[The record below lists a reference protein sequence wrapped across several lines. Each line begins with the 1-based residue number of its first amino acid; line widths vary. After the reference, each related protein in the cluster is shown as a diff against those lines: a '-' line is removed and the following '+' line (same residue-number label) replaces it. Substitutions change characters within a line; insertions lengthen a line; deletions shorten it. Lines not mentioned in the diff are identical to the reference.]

1 MPRVRRASIPIQ
13 HMFSFPPVVNRRMP
27 ARRSVLVLL
36 GLVAVSGLTACSG
49 SSEPTAPSATPAAIR
64 ASTGNSQS
72 AVVASALATPL
83 AVVVT
88 DKAGSPVSGIRVE
101 WDASAGSGFLSPA
114 TATTNSSGVAQT
126 TWTLGTKAG
135 SARVTATVGGLAPV
149 VFTATANPAAAAAV
163 IALPELA
170 NLGLGDTV
178 RVRAT
183 VRDQYSNDIANQTIA
198 FASLDAAIAA
208 VSVDGLVTAVAVGNA
223 RIVASSGSR
232 ADTVPVAVL
241 AAGTS
246 LCGAA
251 GARTLAL
258 GEVFIPSPGGFSVSA
273 CLGAPAG
280 LTSEYALALI
290 STAPAYTTVTPLD
303 VNGLGT
309 SGPTTAAITAADALG
324 LTADAQL
331 PGAPID
337 MLGAAPRTRD
347 PVRAAELERRTM
359 EREIAAELTPAA
371 RDWQRSGATRITQI
385 ADAKVGD
392 IIRLNANASTA
403 CSNADTRTSRVA
415 AVGNRVIIAADTA
428 NPSGGYTDADYAS
441 IAATF
446 DTLVYPLDTTAFGAP
461 SNISAY
467 GKVVLFYTR
476 NVNAQTPANANY
488 TIGGFFFGR
497 DLYPKSSRN
506 GLPACA
512 ASNEQEMFY
521 LLVPDPTGLVNNNK
535 RTKDEV
541 TLLNLGTIT
550 HELQHLI
557 NASRRLYVTPGAA
570 SSEETWLDEG
580 LSHVAEEL
588 LYFRLSGYSSRQ
600 NLTLS
605 DVSRQSSIFTN
616 YASQNFSRFY
626 NFLLTPEISS
636 PYAPNDSLST
646 RGAIWDFLRF
656 AAGRQGAGGEAAFFR
671 SLVNSPTTGFANLNN
686 ATGGQIADYLR
697 DWAVSNIADDYSA
710 AETAALDPRYVLPA
724 WNFRSIYPG
733 LRFSGGST
741 LGVYPIAVRNLQ
753 NNATQRITLVGG
765 TSSYVRFS
773 IAGGRNAQVTLS
785 SNGGLVPA
793 SVRYAIVRLR

>member
-1 MPRVRRASIPIQ
+1 ML
-13 HMFSFPPVVNRRMP
+13 SFPPA
-27 ARRSVLVLL
+27 ARRNTPALTPLSPLMLL
-36 GLVAVSGLTACSG
+36 GLLALSVVTACSG
-49 SSEPTAPSATPAAIR
+49 SSEPTGPSATPVAMR
-64 ASTGNSQS
+64 ASSGNTQS
-72 AVVASALATPL
+72 AVVATALATPL

-88 DKAGSPVSGIRVE
+88 DKSGSPVSGARVE
-101 WDASAGSGFLSPA
+101 WDASAGSGFLSPS
-114 TATTNSSGVAQT
+114 TTTTNSSGIAQT

-135 SARVTATVGGLAPV
+135 TARVTATVGGVAPV
-149 VFTATANPAAAAAV
+149 VFTATAAAAGAAAV

-170 NLGLGDTV
+170 NLGVGDTV

-183 VRDQYSNDIANQTIA
+183 VRDQYSNDIANQTFT
-198 FASLDAAIAA
+198 FASLDAAIAS
-208 VSVDGLVTAVAVGNA
+208 VSADGLVTAVAIGNA
-223 RIVASSGSR
+223 RIVASAGTR

-241 AAGTS
+241 AAGS
-246 LCGAA
+246 PICAA
-251 GARTLAL
+251 PRTLAL
-258 GEVFIPSPGGFSVSA
+258 GEVFIPNPGGFSVSA
-273 CLGAPAG
+273 CLGGPAG
-280 LTSEYALALI
+280 LTSEYALAII
-290 STAPAYTTVTPLD
+290 STAPSYTTVTPLD

-309 SGPTTAAITAADALG
+309 TGPVTAAISAAQALG
-324 LTADAQL
+324 VADEVQHTS
-331 PGAPID
+331 PID
-337 MLGAAPRTRD
+337 MLGAQPRTRD
-347 PVRAAELERRTM
+347 PVRAAELARRTM
-359 EREIAAELTPAA
+359 ERALAAELTPAA
-371 RDWQRSGATRITQI
+371 RDWQSGSTARITQI

-403 CSNADTRTSRVA
+403 CSNADSRTSRVA
-415 AVGNRVIIAADTA
+415 AVGNKVIIVADTA
-428 NPSGGYTDADYAS
+428 NPAGGYSDLDYAG

-476 NVNAQTPANANY
+476 NVNAQTPPNANY

-506 GLPACA
+506 GLPACE

-521 LLVPDPTGLVNNNK
+521 LLVPDPNGLVNNNR

-541 TLLNLGTIT
+541 TLLNLGTIA
-550 HELQHLI
+550 HEFQHLI
-557 NASRRLYVTPGAA
+557 NASRRLYVTPGAVT
-570 SSEETWLDEG
+570 SEETWLDEG

-588 LYFRLSGYSSRQ
+588 LFFRISGFSSRQ
-600 NLTLS
+600 NLTLT
-605 DVSRQSSIFTN
+605 DVSRQSSNFTN

-626 NFLLTPEISS
+626 NFLLTPEVSS

-646 RGAIWDFLRF
+646 RGAIWEFLRF

-671 SLVNSPTTGFANLNN
+671 SLVNSPTSGFANLNN
-686 ATGGQIADYLR
+686 ATGGQIAEYLR

-710 AETAALDPRYVLPA
+710 AETAALDPRFIVPA

-741 LGVYPIAVRNLQ
+741 LGVYPIAARNLQ

-773 IAGGRNAQVTLS
+773 IASGRNALLALS
-785 SNGGLVPA
+785 SNGGFVPTT
-793 SVRYAIVRLR
+793 VRYAIVRLR